1 MARAPLGRQQLLD
14 AARAELVA
22 ANGVVD
28 LNALKRRSGLST
40 GALYHHFG
48 SKAVLLVAIY
58 EEFHAGLVAAIAD
71 DTIADEHG
79 WGPRERARTR
89 NFVAYHFADPLAEL
103 LLGRISTEPE
113 VAEVEAATLARII
126 ESAGRNI
133 RSGQESGELD
143 PSIDPELAGACVMGA
158 LRHGIAEQLRRH
170 PRPAVEDATE
180 ALWRFIAAAVGVEAV
195 ASAISP
201 ASTPAP

>member
-1 MARAPLGRQQLLD
+1 MLRSMARAPLGRQQLLD

-22 ANGVVD
+22 GSGTVD

-48 SKAVLLVAIY
+48 SKAGLLVAIY

-71 DTIADEHG
+71 ETIADSVG
-79 WGPRERARTR
+79 WAARERARTR
-89 NFVAYHFADPLAEL
+89 NFVAYHFADPLSEL
-103 LLGRISTEPE
+103 LLGPISTEPE
-113 VAEVEAATLARII
+113 VAELEAAALARII

-133 RSGQESGELD
+133 RTGQQSGELD
-143 PSIDPELAGACVMGA
+143 PAIDPDLAGACVMGA

-170 PRPAVEDATE
+170 PRPSVDEATE
-180 ALWRFIAAAVGVEAV
+180 GLWRFIAAAVGAHR
-195 ASAISP
+195 P
-201 ASTPAP
+201 